1 MNQYTQLNG
10 VLTPINLTEK
20 SLVFGQ
26 LTTSN
31 KNKGATGNPEAPL
44 LAYIKLV
51 AEEGV
56 EPPTLRI

>member
-1 MNQYTQLNG
+1 MNRYSQLNG
-10 VLTPINLTEK
+10 VLTPCNLTDTI
-20 SLVFGQ
+20 LVFGQ

-31 KNKGATGNPEAPL
+31 KNKGAAGNPEAPL

-51 AEEGV
+51 AVEGV